1 MSFHERRIIR
11 FRLSCLNTII
21 IYHRRLAASTHF
33 FNNLL
38 DALESYE
45 KKNHAILIMGRL
57 ASNVKYIHQCASATS
72 KLCTIYNNIRE
83 ALFIAN
89 AIPNLH
95 QLGEGH
101 MVVVFDKNVGHQLQI
116 FIFVV
121 NKIITDIIRLMRTY
135 SKYSLR

>member
-33 FNNLL
+33 SITSSTHWNPM
-38 DALESYE
+38 

-101 MVVVFDKNVGHQLQI
+101 MVVVFDKNVGHKLQI

-135 SKYSLR
+135 SIYSLR

>member
-1 MSFHERRIIR
+1 M
-11 FRLSCLNTII
+11 
-21 IYHRRLAASTHF
+21 
-33 FNNLL
+33 
-38 DALESYE
+38 

-135 SKYSLR
+135 SIVLVKYLIRILKYKLLTQNKHNHLTPNIYFNHAFNYQN